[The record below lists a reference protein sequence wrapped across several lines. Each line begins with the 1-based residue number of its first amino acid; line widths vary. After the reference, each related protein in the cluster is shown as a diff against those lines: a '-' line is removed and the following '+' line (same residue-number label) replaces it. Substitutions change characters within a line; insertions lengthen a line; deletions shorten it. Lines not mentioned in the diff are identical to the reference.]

1 MSMRRRMIG
10 ESKQGDQYPFYSD
23 YPTITEYG
31 TYIFDSQSDS
41 TKFTN
46 TFLKMDNTPYNY
58 AGGGNMNDDFAVV
71 YTKEKLTIYNDTVM
85 KTPWITRVQ
94 ESSTFSLK
102 RCDGSEKD
110 PPLVT
115 FKIDKKS

>member
-1 MSMRRRMIG
+1 MRRRMIG
-10 ESKQGDQYPFYSD
+10 ESKKGDQYPFYSD

-58 AGGGNMNDDFAVV
+58 AGGGNMDKDFVVV
-71 YTKEKLTIYNDTVM
+71 YTKEKLAVYHDTTM
-85 KTPWITRVQ
+85 KIPWINCTQ

-102 RCDGSEKD
+102 RCDGTEKA

>member
-1 MSMRRRMIG
+1 MRRRMIG

-41 TKFTN
+41 TTPTN
-46 TFLKMDNTPYNY
+46 VFLKMDNTPYNY
-58 AGGGNMNDDFAVV
+58 AGSANMNKDFAVV

-85 KTPWITRVQ
+85 KTPWITREQ

-102 RCDGSEKD
+102 RCRGTEND